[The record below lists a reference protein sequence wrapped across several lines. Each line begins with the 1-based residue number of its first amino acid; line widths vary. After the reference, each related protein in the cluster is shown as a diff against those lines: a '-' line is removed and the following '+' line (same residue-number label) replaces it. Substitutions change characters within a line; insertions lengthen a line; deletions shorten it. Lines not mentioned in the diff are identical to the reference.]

1 VHTGLAIEA
10 INPTEILTEHLLI
23 KRAARTTE
31 ALGKRKRGED
41 DAGGG
46 GGGDRLNALPD
57 HLLHE
62 VMCRMKARQ
71 MVQTCALSRRWR
83 HLWPKVPCLDIDQ
96 REFLHAGH
104 DKFDDFVYFLL
115 REVPVARLDA
125 FRLHANE
132 GFDKAGLVA
141 TGGASAWI
149 RRAVMASAQAAPP
162 PARDGG
168 PTTTSSSGSWRLRRL
183 HLSGVRLEGPFAEH
197 VRSRCPSLEDLELR
211 ACTCR
216 FRAIASGS
224 LGSLSLVRCASA
236 AKEFAEISAPRLR
249 SLVVDQGSSSSN
261 DVASPTPFV
270 VTAPALARLSLVVS
284 PYNFPGGVSFG
295 EMGSLARASIHL
307 KERET
312 MAKRAHH
319 RSHLFKIL
327 RSVSNVTSLELNG
340 FDVTV
345 NVASFPLVH
354 YLS

>member
-1 VHTGLAIEA
+1 MHTGLAIEA

-23 KRAARTTE
+23 KRAARTME
-31 ALGKRKRGED
+31 ALGKRKRGGD
-41 DAGGG
+41 DA